1 MQIQPLAAKAVVSYH
16 TNDFLSV
23 LTCLL
28 HMAIPST
35 FVWLVLFY
43 LYFHLWLNL
52 WAELLRF
59 GDRAFYKVGRNF

>member
-1 MQIQPLAAKAVVSYH
+1 LAAEAVVSYH
-16 TNDFLSV
+16 SNDFLAV
-23 LTCLL
+23 LTTLL

-59 GDRAFYKVGRNF
+59 GDRAFYKVPSIVPVSL